1 MAVVVVAVVGGI
13 LFWRHRSAVSNQPK
27 TYTVER
33 RDVAQEVAFT
43 GTLRSQQRAQ
53 LAFETTGTVV
63 SLPVEVGQAVSEG
76 QVLARLDQ
84 RSVSLEQAKAAA
96 DSAAGADKARL
107 AWQDAVVAAQKT
119 KTSSTATVEASRQS
133 VRDAKVEMDQAKEV
147 WQQTVRES
155 GDESST
161 AKVKYATFLADQSA
175 YRAAQKSLSSA
186 EASAVKT
193 NQAAG
198 ATADEAYAAY
208 VATQQAAR
216 NVSGLSSL
224 QATQQLANLRV
235 TKSVATAPFAGVVTA
250 IGVEEGELAV
260 AGTPVVT
267 VETIAKQEIVA
278 DVPESDIAKL
288 QVGMVASFT
297 LDAFPSER
305 ERSATIISLAPAATV
320 IEGVPTY
327 EVVLE
332 LPESNV
338 GLKSGMTANVTV
350 ETAKREN
357 VLAVPRR
364 AVAKVGGVYK
374 VKMMEGDG
382 SIRETGVELGVLG
395 SDGYVEIIA
404 GLTGGETLVLPGV
417 VKKATSPVIQ
427 HP

>member
-1 MAVVVVAVVGGI
+1 MKLLWKIVIGVMVVAVVGGI
-13 LFWRHRSAVSNQPK
+13 LFWRHRSAISNQPK

-43 GTLRSQQRAQ
+43 GTLRSKQRAQ

-63 SLPVEVGQAVSEG
+63 SLPVEVGQTVSEG
-76 QVLARLDQ
+76 QVVARLDQ
-84 RSVSLEQAKAAA
+84 RSVSLEAAKAAA
-96 DSAAGADKARL
+96 DSAAGADQARL
-107 AWQDAVVAAQKT
+107 AWQDAAEATQKT
-119 KTSSTATVEASRQS
+119 KQDSTATVEKRRQS
-133 VRDAKVEMDQAKEV
+133 VRDTKIEMDQAKEV

-161 AKVKYATFLADQSA
+161 AKVKYSVFLTAQSA
-175 YRAAQKSLSSA
+175 YRAAQKTLNETETSVA
-186 EASAVKT
+186 KA
-193 NQAAG
+193 NQAAT
-198 ATADEAYAAY
+198 ATADEAYALY

-235 TKSVATAPFAGVVTA
+235 SKSVATAPFSGVVTA
-250 IGVEEGELAV
+250 TGVEEGELAV

-305 ERSATIISLAPAATV
+305 ERSATIISLAPAAKV

-338 GLKSGMTANVTV
+338 ELKSGMTANVIV

-364 AVAKVGGVYK
+364 AVAKVGGIYK
-374 VKMMEGDG
+374 VKVRQLDG
-382 SIRETGVELGVLG
+382 STRETEVSLSVLG
-395 SDGYVEIIA
+395 SDGYVEIVA
-404 GLTGGETLVLPGV
+404 GLKGGEIVVLP
-417 VKKATSPVIQ
+417 TSENK
-427 HP
+427 